1 MPSRNN
7 IHVPKESWP
16 YYSWF
21 LIEFAI
27 VIAIAIV
34 IAWQTNPLYE
44 EYVIMYGWEC
54 EQVSQITDCTIAE
67 EAEVNQEALNW
78 IFWGTVGAVFLIWY
92 LLIRGIVLKKYVLRN

>member
-34 IAWQTNPLYE
+34 IAWQTNPFFE
-44 EYVIMYGWEC
+44 DSVMMYGWEC
-54 EQVSQITDCTIAE
+54 EQESQETNCSVAE
-67 EAEVNQEALNW
+67 EKSVNQEMLNW
-78 IFWGTVGAVFLIWY
+78 IFWGIVGLVFAGWY
-92 LLIRGIVLKKYVLRN
+92 LVIRRLVWKRKVL